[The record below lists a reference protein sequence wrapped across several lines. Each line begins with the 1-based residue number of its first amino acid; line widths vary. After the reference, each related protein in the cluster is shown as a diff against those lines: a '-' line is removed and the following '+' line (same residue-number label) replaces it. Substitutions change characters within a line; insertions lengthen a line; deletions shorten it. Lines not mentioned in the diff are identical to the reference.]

1 MTAILV
7 ALHIASVAGLALYG
21 LLGFLTLILFLRV
34 RGRHHVLPACAESDL
49 PLVTVQLP
57 IYNEREVVQR
67 VITAAAALE
76 YPRDRL
82 EIQVLDD
89 STDETSRLAA
99 ECVAAYQREGFN
111 IQLLHRDNRKGYKA
125 GALQESLER
134 SRGDFIAV
142 LDADFV
148 PAPDFL
154 RQVMPYFLSDA
165 GLGAVQARW
174 GHLNEGAS
182 GLTGA
187 QAVALDKHFAV
198 EQLVRHRADLFP
210 KFNGSAGIWRKTC
223 VLDAGG
229 WQEDTVCEDLCLS
242 TRAVL
247 AGWRFH
253 FADDVVVPAELPAT
267 ILSYK
272 VQQARWAMGSTQC
285 MVKYGG
291 QILRAEQQ
299 TRMARIYAL
308 LSMSAYL
315 THILLLILLL
325 VQLPL
330 LLADVQPPPWLL
342 PFSVLGLGQPILFI
356 LAQHEL
362 HRDWGRRMRYFPAL
376 LLVAIGLGP
385 SNAWAVIRGMLGSDF
400 AFERTPKGSR
410 RSYRLTPGLM
420 LGIEGSLFI
429 YSAATLLI
437 ALDRGYTGPVF
448 LLAAAWLGFGYV
460 LVLSILELL
469 RPPNLP
475 NTQPS
480 Q

>member
-21 LLGFLTLILFLRV
+21 LLGFLTLALFLRV
-34 RGRHHVLPACAESDL
+34 RRNRHPLPPPAERDL
-49 PLVTVQLP
+49 PPVTVQLP

-67 VITAAAALE
+67 LIAAAVALD

-89 STDETSRLAA
+89 STDETCRLAA
-99 ECVAAYQREGFN
+99 EYVAAYQREGFN
-111 IQLLHRDNRKGYKA
+111 IQLFHRNNRNGFKA
-125 GALQESLER
+125 GALRESLER
-134 SRGDFIAV
+134 SRGDFIAI

-154 RQVMPYFLSDA
+154 RRVVPYFLNDA

-210 KFNGSAGIWRKTC
+210 KFNGSAGIWRKRC

-229 WQEDTVCEDLCLS
+229 WQDDTVCEDLCLS

-247 AGWRFH
+247 AGWRFY

-285 MVKYGG
+285 MIKYGG
-291 QILRAEQQ
+291 QIIRAEQQ

-330 LLADVQPPPWLL
+330 LLAGVQPPPWLL
-342 PFSVLGLGQPILFI
+342 LFSILGLGQPVLFI

-362 HRDWGRRMRYFPAL
+362 HGDWVRRLRYFPAL

-385 SNAWAVIRGMLGSDF
+385 SNAWAVMRGVFGRDF
-400 AFERTPKGSR
+400 TFERTPKGSR

-420 LGIEGSLFI
+420 LGIEGLLFI
-429 YSAATLLI
+429 YSAVTLLL
-437 ALDRGYTGPVF
+437 ALDKGYTGPVF
-448 LLAAAWLGFGYV
+448 LLAAASLGFGYV

-469 RPPNLP
+469 LPPSRLNS
-475 NTQPS
+475 PS
-480 Q
+480 SQ

>member
-7 ALHIASVAGLALYG
+7 ALHIAGVAGLALYG
-21 LLGFLTLILFLRV
+21 ALGFLTLALFLRV
-34 RGRHHVLPACAESDL
+34 RRKRHSLPPPTQSEL

-67 VITAAAALE
+67 LIAAAVALD

-89 STDETSRLAA
+89 STDETCQLAA
-99 ECVAAYQREGFN
+99 DCVAVYQREGVN
-111 IQLLHRDNRKGYKA
+111 IQHLHRSNRNGFKA
-125 GALQESLER
+125 GALRDSLER
-134 SRGDFIAV
+134 SRGEFIAV

-154 RQVMPYFLSDA
+154 RRVIPYFLGDA

-210 KFNGSAGIWRKTC
+210 KFNGSAGVWRKSC

-229 WQEDTVCEDLCLS
+229 WQDDTVCEDLCLS

-291 QILRAEQQ
+291 QIMRARQQ
-299 TRMARIYAL
+299 TYLARIYAL

-342 PFSVLGLGQPILFI
+342 PFSILGLGQPILFM

-362 HRDWGRRMRYFPAL
+362 HRDWVRRLRHFPVL

-385 SNAWAVIRGMLGSDF
+385 SNAWAVMRGVFGRDF
-400 AFERTPKGSR
+400 TFERTPKGSR
-410 RSYRLTPGLM
+410 RTYRLTPGLV
-420 LGIEGSLFI
+420 LASEGFLFV
-429 YSAATLLI
+429 YAAVTLLI

-448 LLAAAWLGFGYV
+448 LLAAAVLGFGYV
-460 LVLSILELL
+460 LALSILELRL
-469 RPPNLP
+469 PPNVLNP
-475 NTQPS
+475 HSPQ
-480 Q
+480 